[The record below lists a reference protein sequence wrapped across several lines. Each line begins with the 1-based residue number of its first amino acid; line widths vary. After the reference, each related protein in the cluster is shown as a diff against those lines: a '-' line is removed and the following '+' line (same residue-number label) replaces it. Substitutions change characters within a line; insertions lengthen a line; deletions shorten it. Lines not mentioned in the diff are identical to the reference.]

1 MADSYVS
8 INFTAVRM
16 KLLNYLNKTIE
27 YSFYLLFFLV
37 PLALAGDTS
46 ELYEF
51 NKLWVTFILTIVIGV
66 SWIAKMVI
74 KRQLSVQK
82 TPLDIPIALFVG
94 SQVLST
100 IFSLDMHVSLWGYY
114 SRFNGGLF
122 SILSYV
128 FLYYAFVSNYKDF
141 GKEESDSLINLRAIG
156 FFIAAV
162 SVFFAGN
169 LIASFLRSTTT
180 ANIFPLQSL
189 TSLTTVI
196 ASFAIF
202 SCIAPA
208 TTIKRVLYFAL
219 SSAVLVVLWG
229 LPSHFGYDP
238 TCLIFRGTFDVSCW
252 TADFQPKIRLFS
264 TLGQPAWYGAYLAII
279 VPMLLAI
286 FVKFVSL
293 PEVFEKGRKLFSN
306 YKLAFTASLF
316 IFIGLC
322 YFSILWTISRGSV
335 VAAWV
340 TFLIFLSYYFYFF
353 IRPKFN
359 LKKPNFDFKILASI
373 LVLFYAIIFF
383 NGQPFSFLD
392 IFTFKGIN
400 DRYQNLTKPKAKTPP
415 ATTQATTAKPLGG
428 TESGTIRLLVWRGA
442 VDIWKNYPVF
452 GSGLETY
459 AFSYYKYRPVEHNL
473 TSEWNFLY
481 NKAHNEYLNY
491 LATTGTVGIVAYL
504 LMIGSFLFFAARF
517 LFRNTKKLGKEALL
531 PASLVIAYIGILI
544 SNFFGFSVV
553 MINIFFY
560 TLPAFFFVLS
570 GMLKDNKSYMLNF
583 SKSKNEAVILS
594 NVQKVMAIL
603 IIIIGAYMIF
613 VLARFWQADRY
624 YYLGYNFNRAG
635 DYQSAYPFLQKAVE
649 LRPSEPTFRDELSLN
664 NAVVASAIIYQNQ
677 QKPNEADLN
686 VAKQLLESAT
696 LNSNKL
702 KEEHPNNIV
711 FAKTRVRVFYSLGQ
725 VDPNYLPKALDA
737 IKRAKELAPNDA
749 DVSYN
754 LGVLTGQSGD
764 VKKAVQILEE
774 TINLKSD
781 YLNAYY
787 ALGLFYHQ
795 LAINIKEQVVNQ
807 DYENKAIAQ
816 MEYIL
821 KTFGPYKPASDALNL
836 WKK

>member
-1 MADSYVS
+1 
-8 INFTAVRM
+8 M

-37 PLALAGDTS
+37 PLTLAGDTS
-46 ELYEF
+46 ELFEF
-51 NKLWVTFILTIVIGV
+51 NKLWVTFVLTIVIGT

-74 KRQLSVQK
+74 KRQFQVQK

-100 IFSLDMHVSLWGYY
+100 VFSLDMHISLWGYY

-128 FLYYAFVSNYKDF
+128 FLYYGFVSNYKDF
-141 GKEESDSLINLRAIG
+141 GNKGGKESLINVRAVA
-156 FFIAAV
+156 FFVAGIA
-162 SVFFAGN
+162 VFFTGN
-169 LIASFLRSTTT
+169 VIASFFKNTT
-180 ANIFPLQSL
+180 ANAFPLQSL
-189 TSLTTVI
+189 TSLTTVL

-202 SCIAPA
+202 AQLAPA
-208 TTIKRVLYFAL
+208 GSVKRVLYFAL
-219 SSAVLVVLWG
+219 SSCVLIVLWG

-238 TCLIFRGTFDVSCW
+238 TCLLFRGTFDVSCW

-279 VPMLLAI
+279 VPILLAI
-286 FVKFVSL
+286 FVKLVSL
-293 PEVFEKGRKLFSN
+293 PQLFEKGKKLLSN
-306 YKLAFTASLF
+306 YLLVFATSLF
-316 IFIGLC
+316 VFIGLC

-359 LKKPNFDFKILASI
+359 IKKPSFDFKVLASI
-373 LVLFYAIIFF
+373 LILFYAIIFF

-400 DRYQNLTKPKAKTPP
+400 DRYQNLTKPKAKALQP
-415 ATTQATTAKPLGG
+415 AQSAPVADLAG
-428 TESGTIRLLVWRGA
+428 TESGTIRLLVWKGA
-442 VDIWKNYPVF
+442 IDIWKNYPVF

-491 LATTGTVGIVAYL
+491 LATTGTVGIATYL
-504 LMIGSFLFFAARF
+504 LMIGAFLFMSAKF
-517 LFRNTKKLGKEALL
+517 LFKNTKRLGKEALL
-531 PASLVIAYIGILI
+531 LASLVIAYIGILI

-560 TLPAFFFVLS
+560 TLPAFFLIMA
-570 GMLKDNKSYMLNF
+570 GMLRENNSYSFNF
-583 SKSKNEAVILS
+583 SKNKSEAVLLS
-594 NVQKVMAIL
+594 NVQKIL
-603 IIIIGAYMIF
+603 VIGVIVIGAYLIF

-624 YYLGYNFNRAG
+624 YYLGYNFDRAG
-635 DYQSAYPFLQKAVE
+635 DYQNAYPFLQKSVE
-649 LRPSEPTFRDELSLN
+649 FRPSEPVFRDELSLN

-677 QKPNEADLN
+677 QSPNQADLN
-686 VAKQLLESAT
+686 IAKQLIDSSIA
-696 LNSNKL
+696 NSNKL

-725 VDPNYLPKALDA
+725 VDANYLPQALDA

-774 TINLKSD
+774 TIKFKPD

-795 LAINIKEQVVNQ
+795 LAINDKGQVINAQ
-807 DYENKAIAQ
+807 YEDKAIFQ

-821 KTFGPYKPASDALNL
+821 KTFGPYQPASDALST